1 MNEMSNKLRHFFN
14 AKNKS
19 ILESF
24 KCEKGFNESNN
35 WIEFAFLTFDSNLL
49 INRPNVDSN
58 EGKAPNVKVC

>member
-1 MNEMSNKLRHFFN
+1 MSEMSNKLRDFFN

-19 ILESF
+19 ILSSF

-35 WIEFAFLTFDSNLL
+35 WIEFEFLRFDSNLL

-58 EGKAPNVKVC
+58 EGKALHVKV